1 MKFLHLD
8 FWSSNST
15 SLNIFLIS
23 PGPVETPFTL
33 TVPTAGW
40 SSVDIP
46 LTSFAPV
53 NLTNVIQIKMEGNG
67 DIYLDNILFRK

>member
-1 MKFLHLD
+1 MKIR
-8 FWSSNST
+8 NTST
-15 SLNIFLIS
+15 SLKIFLIS

-46 LTSFAPV
+46 LTAFAPV
-53 NLTNVIQIKMEGNG
+53 NLANVIQIKIEGNG
-67 DIYLDNILFRK
+67 DVYFDNILFRK